1 MRVFINKYDPINKSS
16 KYKSRMERG
25 GGKRGRGKKRKK
37 QGRKEIGAINIYAD
51 LGFLTRQAGNIFL
64 MYCYSGEF

>member
-25 GGKRGRGKKRKK
+25 GGREGGEKKEKNKGERK
-37 QGRKEIGAINIYAD
+37 
-51 LGFLTRQAGNIFL
+51 
-64 MYCYSGEF
+64 SGQ